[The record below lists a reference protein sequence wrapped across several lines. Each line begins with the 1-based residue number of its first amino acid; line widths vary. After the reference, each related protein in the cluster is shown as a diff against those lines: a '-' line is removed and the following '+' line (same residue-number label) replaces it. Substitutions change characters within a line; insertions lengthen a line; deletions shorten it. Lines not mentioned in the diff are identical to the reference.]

1 MSIWLAA
8 AIAAAA
14 VLAAMGVMLIARRLA
29 PPGGILG
36 SPEPNH
42 TGSALAALGAGF
54 AILTAFV
61 LLLAFQS
68 YLNAERSADSEA
80 RAAHEMFAL
89 AEFFPAQEGRQ
100 IEDELVCYAR
110 AVIFDEWPRM
120 ADRQSS
126 PDVDRWSI
134 ALEETIH
141 EVKVSGPEEAVGYGE
156 WFDQMVVLDEARQE
170 RLHEADPFVP
180 ALLWIALIGGA
191 AILIGYVS
199 MFANPD
205 IRGGGQ
211 LAVVGAIAAVLAVNL
226 CVIYFLDHPYE
237 GVSGSVEPVAM
248 EDSLAFMNEE
258 RERLGIDAGL
268 PCDERGAP
276 ANGLV

>member
-1 MSIWLAA
+1 MSIWLAV

-14 VLAAMGVMLIARRLA
+14 VSVAMGVMLLARRLA
-29 PPGGILG
+29 PPGGLLG
-36 SPEPNH
+36 TPEPNH

-61 LLLAFQS
+61 LLLASQS
-68 YLNAERSADSEA
+68 YLNAKRSADSEA

-89 AEFFPAQEGRQ
+89 AEFFPSPEGER
-100 IEDELVCYAR
+100 IEGELVCYAR

-120 ADRQSS
+120 ADRQTSA
-126 PDVDRWSI
+126 DVDRWSV
-134 ALEETIH
+134 ALEETVH
-141 EVKVSGPEEAVGYGE
+141 DVSVRGPEEVVGYAE

-180 ALLWIALIGGA
+180 TLLWIALIGGA

-199 MFANPD
+199 MFANPR
-205 IRGGGQ
+205 IPAVGQ

-237 GVSGSVEPVAM
+237 DVNGSVDPVAM
-248 EDSLAFMNEE
+248 EDSLAFMDEE
-258 RERLGIDAGL
+258 RQRLGLDTGV
-268 PCDERGAP
+268 PCDERGA
-276 ANGLV
+276 LVDQSI